1 MALEPRSPGYA
12 QARQE
17 LLEYC
22 RENHVAFPHQEYP
35 FDWPDCIPRASS
47 PSSDIAHCFISSQ
60 LNPEE
65 PESLVEPD
73 SEYLNRV
80 LNIHDPGIEIND
92 IQQTKPFQFE
102 LPLLHEDAGTDNF
115 RKYGPDTLARCTAVL
130 SRIPLLGENGLELPR
145 DQDMV
150 KEAIAK
156 DSKLSVTQEQAQ
168 FLKDTISQTKIQSL
182 DIILPKVCTSLIDTE
197 NSLL

>member
-12 QARQE
+12 QAREE

-22 RENHVAFPHQEYP
+22 RENNVAFPHQEYP
-35 FDWPDCIPRASS
+35 FDWPDCIPRALS
-47 PSSDIAHCFISSQ
+47 PSPDIADCFVSSQ

-65 PESLVEPD
+65 PEGLIELD
-73 SEYLNRV
+73 SEYLNRIV
-80 LNIHDPGIEIND
+80 TIHDPGIEIND
-92 IQQTKPFQFE
+92 IQRTKAFQFE

-115 RKYGPDTLARCTAVL
+115 GKYGPDTLPRCTAFL
-130 SRIPLLGENGLELPR
+130 SRTPLLGENGLEFPKE
-145 DQDMV
+145 QDMV

-168 FLKDTISQTKIQSL
+168 FLKDAISQTKIQCL
-182 DIILPKVCTSLIDTE
+182 DIILPKVCPSLIETE
-197 NSLL
+197 NSLS